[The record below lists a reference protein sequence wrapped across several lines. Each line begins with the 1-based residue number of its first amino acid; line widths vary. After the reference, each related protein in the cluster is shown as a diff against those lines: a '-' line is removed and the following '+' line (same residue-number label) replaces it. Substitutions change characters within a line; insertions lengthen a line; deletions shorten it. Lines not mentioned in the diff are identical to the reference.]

1 MKHTTIRLDDHLRQQ
16 LAQLPNASAY
26 VRAVLRT
33 RLERAQAAWQALRQ
47 LGFEPREVLA
57 VADVLNGALLQPELL
72 PLSQTLPAEL
82 EDAQALDAV
91 ARRHGISAERW
102 AEIVE
107 AARQETVAYALLLL
121 AEEVLAGNTTWALT

>member
-33 RLERAQAAWQALRQ
+33 RLERAHAAWLALRQ
-47 LGFEPREVLA
+47 LGFAPREVLA
-57 VADVLNGALLQPELL
+57 VADVLRGTLLQPETF
-72 PLSQTLPAEL
+72 PLSQTLPTEL
-82 EDAQALDAV
+82 EDAQRLDGV
-91 ARRHGISAERW
+91 AERHGISAERW

-107 AARQETVAYALLLL
+107 AARQETVVYALLLL